1 VATAW
6 DQSAASRVLRA
17 ELGIAVH
24 VAPTTPM
31 LLRLYSVIGSVSA
44 AGTEDTG
51 GSYAAQNLTTALG
64 TEANGTVTNTGAV
77 TYTSMPATTTVAAEI
92 HDSTAAPGRR
102 CAWGGLTANKTTA
115 SGDTLTFA
123 ASSITFSVNN

>member
-1 VATAW
+1 M
-6 DQSAASRVLRA
+6 LRA

-44 AGTEDTG
+44 TGTEDTG

-64 TEANGTVTNTGAV
+64 TEANGTVTNTSAV
-77 TYTSMPATTTVAAEI
+77 TYTSMPAITTVAAEI
-92 HDSTAAPGRR
+92 HDSTTTPGRR
-102 CAWGGLTANKTTA
+102 CAWGALTANKTTA
-115 SGDTLTFA
+115 AGDTLTFA
-123 ASSITFSVNN
+123 ASSIVFSINN

>member
-1 VATAW
+1 MATAW
-6 DQSAASRVLRA
+6 DQAAASRVLRA
-17 ELGIAVH
+17 ELGITAH

-31 LLRLYSVIGSVSA
+31 LLRLYSVTGSVSA
-44 AGTEDTG
+44 TGTEVVG

-77 TYTSMPATTTVAAEI
+77 TFTLMPAITTTSAEI

-102 CAWGGLTANKTTA
+102 SAWGALTASKTTA
-115 SGDTLTFA
+115 AGDTLTFA
-123 ASSITFSVNN
+123 ASAITFSINN